1 MDARVVENDPASAQ
15 TQFAQEKPAIDL
27 HRHIALF
34 RRRIRL
40 MAAIMAGVFVL
51 FMTVVLLLPP
61 TYTSMASVELDPR
74 QANVVSI
81 AQVLP
86 GMPADT
92 TQVDTEAKVL
102 QSRSLAEKV
111 VDRLKLTEDPEF
123 NALLRPKS
131 FISPLVPAFLK
142 SHKPVTPE
150 STREKVVDNVLANLK
165 VARDNLTLIINVSFS
180 SGSAFSPNAAEKS
193 ARIAN
198 AFADQY
204 LLEQL
209 DTKFDATRRASD
221 WLNSRLA
228 GLRSQVETAESAVEQ
243 YRASHGLLALSEQQ
257 GTITQQEISNLNTQL
272 AQARA
277 EQAGAEAKL
286 NTAKS
291 QLAAG
296 SHGDDLG
303 EALSSPVV
311 TQLRQQRA
319 QLSAQVADLAG
330 RYGPRHPEMLKA
342 QRQLADIDGQ
352 IQSEINRVTS
362 NLEAQVQVARQRTAS
377 LAGSVGN
384 SKGSLAT
391 SNAAGVKLA
400 ELQRNADAV
409 KTLYQAFLD
418 RFKQTTEQ
426 QGIQQSDSHVV
437 ARATTPTQ
445 PSFPKPLIMGAVG
458 LVFAGVC
465 GLLTIFI
472 MEALEQGLY
481 TTEDVEKTL
490 RLPHLG
496 SIPDSRALVEGKRG
510 QSKLSPLAYVIDQP
524 LSSFAESFRHLATS
538 IQFSRVGEP
547 VHVVAVTSALPG
559 EGKTTTTICLARVM
573 AAQGTSVVVVDCDLR
588 RRTVNRLL
596 SVDPAVGLLEYLAG
610 NATLDEVLVR
620 DEKSGAYLLPL
631 TKNEYTP
638 KDLFASAAFD
648 RLLEELRRRFT
659 TVLLDTAPVLPVDDT
674 RVLAPKADCVVFL
687 ARWRKTPRKAVE
699 HALHQLE
706 MVGAY
711 VAGVGLTQVNMR
723 DQVRYGYGDASYYYR
738 SYSHYYSSAY

>member
-1 MDARVVENDPASAQ
+1 MDARVVDNDAASAQ
-15 TQFAQEKPAIDL
+15 SQFAQEKPAIDL

-40 MAAIMAGVFVL
+40 MLAIMAGVFVL
-51 FMTVVLLLPP
+51 FMTIVLLLPP
-61 TYTSMASVELDPR
+61 TYTAMASVELDPR

-81 AQVLP
+81 QQVLP

-102 QSRSLAEKV
+102 QSRALAEKV
-111 VDRLKLTEDPEF
+111 VDKLKLTEDDEF
-123 NALLRPKS
+123 NTLLRPKS
-131 FISPLVPAFLK
+131 FIGSLVPDFLK
-142 SHKPVTPE
+142 SHKTVTPE
-150 STREKVVDNVLANLK
+150 AAREKVVDNVLAKLK

-180 SGSAFSPNAAEKS
+180 SDSADKS

-319 QLSAQVADLAG
+319 QVSAQVADLAG
-330 RYGPRHPEMLKA
+330 RYGPRHPDMLKA
-342 QRQLADIDGQ
+342 QRQLADIDSQ
-352 IQSEINRVTS
+352 IQSEITRVTS
-362 NLEAQVQVARQRTAS
+362 NLEAQVQVARQRTNS
-377 LAGSVGN
+377 LAGSVGS
-384 SKGSLAT
+384 SKGSLAS
-391 SNAAGVKLA
+391 SNAASVKLA

-445 PSFPKPLIMGAVG
+445 PSFPKPLLMGAVG
-458 LVFAGVC
+458 VVFAGVC

-510 QSKLSPLAYVIDQP
+510 QAKLSPLAYVIDQP
-524 LSSFAESFRHLATS
+524 LSSFAEAFRHLATS